1 MKPIANQLL
10 IIGKILY
17 LAIHEG
23 TMIKNEILIGGVTAL
38 ATGIAI
44 GVQSFLSGRAGNIIG
59 PINTGFWTNFIGGI
73 LAGILIFFFSKFV
86 NPYYG
91 QITKPAF
98 LIILAS
104 GALGILIIT
113 GISFSISRAGMAAGL
128 AAVIFGQLIFGVIVD
143 SIGVAGATA
152 IPLDFRRILG
162 LVIMAISVLLLLPRN

>member
-1 MKPIANQLL
+1 M
-10 IIGKILY
+10 
-17 LAIHEG
+17 
-23 TMIKNEILIGGVTAL
+23 
-38 ATGIAI
+38 ATNNSRLTESIAI

-73 LAGILIFFFSKFV
+73 LAGILILIFSKFV
-86 NPYYG
+86 NPNYG

-128 AAVIFGQLIFGVIVD
+128 VAVIFGQLLFGVIID
-143 SIGVAGATA
+143 TIGFAGIKP
-152 IPLDFRRILG
+152 IPLDFRRITG
-162 LVIMAISVLLLLPRN
+162 LIIMAISVFLLLPRK